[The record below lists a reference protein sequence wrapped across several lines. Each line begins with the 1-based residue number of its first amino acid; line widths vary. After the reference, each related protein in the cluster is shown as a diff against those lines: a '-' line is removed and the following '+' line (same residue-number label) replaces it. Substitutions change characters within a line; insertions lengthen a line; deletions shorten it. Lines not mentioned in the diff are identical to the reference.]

1 MTPTT
6 LALLFQV
13 LQLVITEAPEMVT
26 LIKQIEADF
35 GKHPTVQ
42 QTLKQITDGTIKV
55 SAATLAQLAP
65 LVNGKVV

>member
-1 MTPTT
+1 MSPATI
-6 LALLFQV
+6 ALLFQV

-26 LIKQIEADF
+26 LVKQIEEDF
-35 GKHPTVQ
+35 GKHPAVQ

-65 LVNGKVV
+65 LTNGEVI